1 MQEETLERKGRKE
14 PHNLC
19 CYLPSGLN
27 PEGSGAFALTAPN
40 STEEDAAAREFLIQQ
55 AAEKKVNELAFQLSQ
70 TEQMIEDI
78 NEGQSSRFFAQC
90 PPRGGDQNNCSQ
102 TAWEEKVR
110 QSESLLQE
118 RTRQLQGTGIS
129 FQRSPSSVRL
139 DRQLPSLVNLN
150 EGQGWRP
157 REAKTED

>member
-78 NEGQSSRFFAQC
+78 NEVSHPVFLLNAHQEEVIKIIVLKQLGRKRCASLRVSCKREPASSREQGFHLSAH
-90 PPRGGDQNNCSQ
+90 PPPCVLTCS
-102 TAWEEKVR
+102 
-110 QSESLLQE
+110 
-118 RTRQLQGTGIS
+118 
-129 FQRSPSSVRL
+129 F
-139 DRQLPSLVNLN
+139 
-150 EGQGWRP
+150 RP
-157 REAKTED
+157 L